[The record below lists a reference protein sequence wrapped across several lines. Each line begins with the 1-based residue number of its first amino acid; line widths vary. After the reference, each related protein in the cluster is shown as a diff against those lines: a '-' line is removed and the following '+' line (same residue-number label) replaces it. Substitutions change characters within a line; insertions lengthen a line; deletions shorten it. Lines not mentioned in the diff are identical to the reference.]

1 MKTKS
6 VMKYLFLT
14 VFAFSCLTLFGQIA
28 PDTSRPDKDEYNF
41 GFENIIFETNYPEL
55 WPQNNLKTGY
65 KIQIDSTIKRSG
77 KYSLLIE
84 KSDTSVLSYYDGLKY
99 VLPAK
104 YVGSS
109 IEIKFYLRLENVK
122 NYIDFP
128 FWIEDEAGT
137 TMQFKNLVAN
147 KVTGTKGWQQFSLK
161 LKLLEGASKICI
173 FPLLNGAGKLWVD
186 DIRMLIDGKDISQ
199 AKIKPGYNSD
209 TQKPVNYGN
218 NVAASGKVKVRDA
231 ELYYET
237 YGNGDPLLL
246 LHGNSQSI
254 NVFKKQIKEF
264 SKAYKVIAV
273 DTRGQGKSTD
283 YISERLS
290 YNLYAEDMKV
300 VLDSLHI
307 SKANILGWSD
317 GGNTG
322 LIIAAKYPGY
332 VNKLA
337 ITGACT
343 NPNEAVSASTLE
355 EVSSAI
361 KSLQAKGDEKSRYQV
376 KLFTMLLTEPHITP
390 VDLKSIKAPVLVMA
404 GEKDMILEKHT
415 KFIAD
420 NIPKSQLFIFKGAS
434 HYVPVEKIS
443 EFNNKVLEFLKSN

>member
-1 MKTKS
+1 
-6 VMKYLFLT
+6 MKYLFLT
-14 VFAFSCLTLFGQIA
+14 VFALTQLTLFSQIA
-28 PDTSRPDKDEYNF
+28 PDSSRPDKGEYNF
-41 GFENIIFETNYPEL
+41 GFENIVSETNYPEL

-104 YVGSS
+104 YVGNT
-109 IEIKFYLRLENVK
+109 IEVKFYLRLENVK

-128 FWIEDEAGT
+128 FWIEDETGT

-147 KVTGTKGWQQFSLK
+147 KVSGTKGWQQFSLK

-173 FPLLNGAGKLWVD
+173 FPLLNGTGKLWVD
-186 DIRMLIDGKDISQ
+186 DIEMYIDGKDINQ
-199 AKIKPGYNSD
+199 AKIKPSYNFDASNL
-209 TQKPVNYGN
+209 VNYGN
-218 NVAASGKVKVRDA
+218 NVIASGKVKVKDA

-237 YGNGDPLLL
+237 YGKGEPLLL

-264 SKAYKVIAV
+264 SKTYKVIAV

-283 YISERLS
+283 SIAEPLS
-290 YNLYAEDMKV
+290 YNLYAEDMKIL
-300 VLDSLHI
+300 LDSLHI
-307 SKANILGWSD
+307 NNANILGWSD

-322 LIIAAKYPGY
+322 LIIAARYPGY

-343 NPNEAVSASTLE
+343 NPNEAVSASTLK

-361 KSLQAKGDEKSRYQV
+361 KSLQAKKDEKSRYQV
-376 KLFTMLLTEPHITP
+376 KLFTMLLTEPHIKLE
-390 VDLKSIKAPVLVMA
+390 DLKSIKAPVLVMA

-420 NIPKSQLFIFKGAS
+420 NILKSQFFIFKGAS
-434 HYVPVEKIS
+434 HYVPVEKVS
-443 EFNNKVLEFLKSN
+443 EFNSKVLGFFRN